1 MRSKTLLISNILA
14 TVYSV
19 YMLWWFGTA
28 INEAGGLE
36 YVSAV
41 GDAFKIL
48 ESFSIDAGII
58 KVILILLCVH
68 IIAVV
73 LGCII
78 GWIAY
83 LAKKSGGAKFSAT
96 LYLISTI
103 CFPFYLYFTL
113 PITIIGFVGGSKQKS
128 INKSSTNTI

>member
-14 TVYSV
+14 TVYSG

-83 LAKKSGGAKFSAT
+83 LARKSGGAKFSAT

-113 PITIIGFVGGSKQKS
+113 LYQ
-128 INKSSTNTI
+128 